1 MQRHALAVLAAV
13 TLCACGKTPAASN
26 ASSTAPAET
35 AATTTARSADQDAA
49 LKHALACAAAGVA
62 QQRAMLAA
70 AAKAGKSQIAGAMTA
85 SMWAKTAGDI
95 VTAHGGSQAD
105 AQTAVSK
112 AIDKAGADANA
123 GKPDLDEAALED
135 CVKTATL

>member
-1 MQRHALAVLAAV
+1 MKRYGLTIFAAA
-13 TLCACGKTPAASN
+13 TLCACGKAPRPSDAAS
-26 ASSTAPAET
+26 AAPAVAT
-35 AATTTARSADQDAA
+35 PTSAAPAGQDAA
-49 LKHALACAAAGVA
+49 LQHALVCAAAGVA
-62 QQRAMLAA
+62 QQQAMLAA
-70 AAKAGKSQIAGAMTA
+70 AAKAGKSQMAGAMTA

-105 AQTAVSK
+105 SQAAVSK
-112 AIDKAGADANA
+112 AIDKASQDATA